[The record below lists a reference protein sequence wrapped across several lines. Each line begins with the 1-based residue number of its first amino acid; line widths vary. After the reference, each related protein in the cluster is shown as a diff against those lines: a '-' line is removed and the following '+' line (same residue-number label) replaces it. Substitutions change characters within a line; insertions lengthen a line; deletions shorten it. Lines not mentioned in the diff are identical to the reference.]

1 MVIVG
6 AAIYAVLKMA
16 RRSAADAPEEGSPT
30 LVAVQV
36 GKLTRATLHGF
47 VDGFGAVLPA
57 PAEGG
62 QPPATAHVASSVAG
76 IVAAFIAL
84 CFLISILCQLQV
96 AAGEWSENVFLT
108 APNLMLILHQISIN
122 GILAIGMTFVI
133 ISAGID
139 LSVGS
144 VLAFAGMVA
153 ASFATSSLGVTP
165 WSGTYVIVVPVAA
178 ALLAGAAC
186 GALNGWLIARF
197 RIQAFVAT
205 LGMLLAARGFTMAL
219 ADGNPISSLSPT
231 LRWFGTGEVLGVV
244 PVPVMLFLAVFA
256 VSWVILNKSIFG
268 RYVYAVGGNE
278 KSARTSGINTAQ
290 VKILVYTL
298 AGFLAGLAGIILTAK
313 TGSAQT
319 NAGSSYE
326 LDAIA
331 AAVIGGAS
339 LTGGVGRLSGTLF
352 GALIMGVM
360 NNGLDILG
368 VQSFYQLIIIGALIV
383 TAVIIDPSRKQAN
396 I

>member
-1 MVIVG
+1 VFFR
-6 AAIYAVLKMA
+6 K
-16 RRSAADAPEEGSPT
+16 
-30 LVAVQV
+30 
-36 GKLTRATLHGF
+36 F
-47 VDGFGAVLPA
+47 
-57 PAEGG
+57 
-62 QPPATAHVASSVAG
+62 G

-84 CFLISILCQLQV
+84 CILISILCQLQV

-278 KSARTSGINTAQ
+278 KSARTSGIKTAQ

-368 VQSFYQLIIIGALIV
+368 VQSFYQLIIKGALIV

>member
-1 MVIVG
+1 M
-6 AAIYAVLKMA
+6 
-16 RRSAADAPEEGSPT
+16 RGST
-30 LVAVQV
+30 LSIWSGVFFR
-36 GKLTRATLHGF
+36 KF
-47 VDGFGAVLPA
+47 
-57 PAEGG
+57 
-62 QPPATAHVASSVAG
+62 G

-84 CFLISILCQLQV
+84 CILISILCQLQV

-278 KSARTSGINTAQ
+278 KSARTSGIKTAQ

-368 VQSFYQLIIIGALIV
+368 VQSFYQLIIKGALIV